1 MPAYIVII
9 LVFVGTASL
18 VGFSL
23 YLLISR
29 ATPLEGR
36 LKDLEEGPYE
46 KPESAKAPGG
56 FKKFLG
62 RLGAN
67 VPLRVEDY
75 GKYQRY
81 LAAAGI
87 RKERLP
93 VFMGS
98 KIFLAVLLPSVY
110 LLLYG
115 LPVQQD
121 FVTRTLLTVMAA
133 IIGFILPSVW
143 LTRKM
148 RKRQLQIF
156 LDLPDVLDLM
166 TVCVESGLSMDAAMV
181 TVCENR
187 HLKKSPLIQEMTV
200 ALRETRAGKE
210 RTEALRDMGE
220 RTMEEDLKAFTAM
233 LIQTERLGTSLARA
247 LRVHSES
254 LRTIRI
260 QKAQEMAAKVSIK
273 LLFPLVFFILP
284 ALFVVILLPALIRIF
299 RVINAL

>member
-1 MPAYIVII
+1 MPASIVIL
-9 LVFVGTASL
+9 LVFIGTASL
-18 VGFSL
+18 VGFFL
-23 YLLISR
+23 YLVISR
-29 ATPLEGR
+29 MTPLEER
-36 LKDLEEGPYE
+36 LKNLEEGPYE
-46 KPESAKAPGG
+46 KPDAAKTPGG
-56 FKKFLG
+56 FNKFLG

-67 VPLRVEDY
+67 VPMRVEDY

-93 VFMGS
+93 LFMGS
-98 KIFLAVLLPSVY
+98 KIFLTALLPAAY
-110 LLLYG
+110 LLFYG
-115 LPVQQD
+115 LPVEHEPT
-121 FVTRTLLTVMAA
+121 TRLLLTAMAA
-133 IIGFILPSVW
+133 IIGFIIPSVW

-148 RKRQLQIF
+148 KNRQLQIF

-220 RTMEEDLKAFTAM
+220 RSMEEDLKSFTAM

-247 LRVHSES
+247 LRIHSES

-260 QKAQEMAAKVSIK
+260 QRAQEMAAKTSIK

-284 ALFVVILLPALIRIF
+284 ALFVVMLLPAVIRMA